1 MVFNEL
7 MSDNSKIFIIN
18 GPNLNLLGKR
28 EPEHYG
34 NKTLNDIKENC
45 MKYVAKK
52 NIELIFEQSNDESVI
67 IEMIQDA
74 SDSDGII
81 INAGAYTHTSIAIHD
96 ALKSSNSPAIEVH
109 LSNIHKREEFRHKS
123 YISGVVDGIIIGLGD
138 QGYILAI
145 DAVTKIMNERVS

>member
-1 MVFNEL
+1 MVFNEF
-7 MSDNSKIFIIN
+7 MSDNSKIFIIT

-45 MKYVAKK
+45 INYVAKK

-67 IEMIQDA
+67 IEMIQAA

>member
-1 MVFNEL
+1 
-7 MSDNSKIFIIN
+7 MSHNSKIFIIN

-45 MKYVAKK
+45 INYVAKK

-67 IEMIQDA
+67 IEMIQAA

-123 YISGVVDGIIIGLGD
+123 LISKVAKGVICGFGAE
-138 QGYILAI
+138 GYIMSINAMKNFLQ
-145 DAVTKIMNERVS
+145 K

>member
-145 DAVTKIMNERVS
+145 DAVTNLMNERVS

>member
-1 MVFNEL
+1 MVFNKL
-7 MSDNSKIFIIN
+7 MSDSSKIFIIN

-45 MKYVAKK
+45 MKYAAKK

>member
-1 MVFNEL
+1 

-45 MKYVAKK
+45 INYVAKK

-67 IEMIQDA
+67 IEMIQAA

-123 YISGVVDGIIIGLGD
+123 LISNVVDGIICGLGSNS
-138 QGYILAI
+138 YKLALKGIINII
-145 DAVTKIMNERVS
+145 DGN

>member
-1 MVFNEL
+1 MVFNEF

>member
-1 MVFNEL
+1 
-7 MSDNSKIFIIN
+7 MSDSSKIIIIN
-18 GPNLNLLGKR
+18 GPNLNLLGSR

-34 NKTLNDIKENC
+34 NKTLHDIKENC
-45 MKYVAKK
+45 IKYAARK
-52 NIELIFEQSNDESVI
+52 NIKLIFEQSNDESTI
-67 IEMIQDA
+67 IEMIHAA
-74 SDSDGII
+74 SNTDGII

-96 ALKSSNSPAIEVH
+96 ALKSSNSPAVEVH

>member
-1 MVFNEL
+1 
-7 MSDNSKIFIIN
+7 MSDSSKIIIIN
-18 GPNLNLLGKR
+18 GPNLNLLGTR

-34 NKTLNDIKENC
+34 SKTLKDIKENC
-45 MKYVAKK
+45 IKYVAKK
-52 NIELIFEQSNDESVI
+52 NIELIFEQSNDESTI
-67 IEMIQDA
+67 IEMIQAA

-145 DAVTKIMNERVS
+145 DAVTKIMNGRVN

>member
-1 MVFNEL
+1 

>member
-1 MVFNEL
+1 MVFNDL

-34 NKTLNDIKENC
+34 NKTLNDIKDNC
-45 MKYVAKK
+45 IKYVAKK
-52 NIELIFEQSNDESVI
+52 NIELIFEQSNDESII
-67 IEMIQDA
+67 IEMIQAA

>member
-1 MVFNEL
+1 

-52 NIELIFEQSNDESVI
+52 NIELVFEQSNDESAI
-67 IEMIQDA
+67 IEMIQAA

-145 DAVTKIMNERVS
+145 DAVTKIMNERVN

>member
-1 MVFNEL
+1 

-145 DAVTKIMNERVS
+145 DAVTKIMNKRVS

>member
-1 MVFNEL
+1 MVFNEA
-7 MSDNSKIFIIN
+7 MSHNSKIVIIN

-34 NKTLNDIKENC
+34 NKTLNDIKEDC
-45 MKYVAKK
+45 IKYVAKK

-67 IEMIQDA
+67 IEMIQAA

-145 DAVTKIMNERVS
+145 DALTKIMNERVS

>member
-1 MVFNEL
+1 

-52 NIELIFEQSNDESVI
+52 NIELIFEQSNDESAI

>member
-1 MVFNEL
+1 MVFNDL

-67 IEMIQDA
+67 IEMIQAA

>member
-1 MVFNEL
+1 

-34 NKTLNDIKENC
+34 NKTLSQIKENC
-45 MKYVAKK
+45 IKYVAKK

-67 IEMIQDA
+67 IEMIQAA

-145 DAVTKIMNERVS
+145 DAVTKIMNERIS

>member
-1 MVFNEL
+1 

-45 MKYVAKK
+45 INYAAKK

-67 IEMIQDA
+67 IEMIQAA

-138 QGYILAI
+138 QGYLLAI
-145 DAVTKIMNERVS
+145 DAVTKIMNERVR

>member
-1 MVFNEL
+1 

-45 MKYVAKK
+45 INYVAKK

-67 IEMIQDA
+67 IEMIQAA

-109 LSNIHKREEFRHKS
+109 LSNIHKREEFRQKS
-123 YISGVVDGIIIGLGD
+123 LISDIVTGGIFGLGTN
-138 QGYILAI
+138 GYILAI
-145 DAVTKIMNERVS
+145 ISMHKLLKK